1 MARRTDSRRTA
12 AKPKMPAKRSPTRS
26 NTASGASRS
35 QGPDERAALPGPA
48 GLAASETAD
57 SPTPEQ
63 SGESA
68 SVAMPEPEASAAATA
83 VTGGDAALGASPDEP
98 PAAPPEPAAAALT
111 EQVAGVSAAGALEDV
126 APAGALERVAPA
138 GEPARAAAEEV
149 SAATAALAPGRNLV
163 EGTIDMHGRM
173 VAFACRQTEFG
184 LATGRALLASRS
196 LPEMVSL
203 QSAFVGRS
211 VENVVAHT
219 LELTRLS
226 AEILREG
233 LRAPR

>member
-1 MARRTDSRRTA
+1 MAQGTDSRRTA
-12 AKPKMPAKRSPTRS
+12 AKPKKPAKRSPTRS
-26 NTASGASRS
+26 STASGASRS
-35 QGPDERAALPGPA
+35 QRPEERAALLGPP
-48 GLAASETAD
+48 GLAAAEAAD
-57 SPTPEQ
+57 SPTPEKA
-63 SGESA
+63 GEGA
-68 SVAMPEPEASAAATA
+68 PVAKPEPEASAAATA
-83 VTGGDAALGASPDEP
+83 VTGGDAAPGASPDEP
-98 PAAPPEPAAAALT
+98 PAVPPEPAPPALT
-111 EQVAGVSAAGALEDV
+111 EQVAGLSAAGALED
-126 APAGALERVAPA
+126 VAPA

-149 SAATAALAPGRNLV
+149 SAATAALAPGRHLV

-219 LELTRLS
+219 LDLTRLS

>member
-83 VTGGDAALGASPDEP
+83 VTGGDAAPGASPDEP
-98 PAAPPEPAAAALT
+98 PAVPPEPAPAALS
-111 EQVAGVSAAGALEDV
+111 EQVAGVSAAGAPEDV
-126 APAGALERVAPA
+126 ASAS
-138 GEPARAAAEEV
+138 EPARAEAEEV
-149 SAATAALAPGRNLV
+149 SAAALAPGRHLV